1 MTHKTNLDHWQQ
13 CEAWMTWGT
22 KRRLGAGS
30 RPDLVNQTL
39 PAFFAFPFAPVW
51 FLQNFH
57 NLIVYNRREGWD
69 VKASTGINWDSPK
82 RLKTSSLGRLRGG
95 PWNMLSSYSSALSTY
110 LVGSEIIN
118 AKYWKSGVNKK
129 LLTKSSSVHFQGISI
144 QNLQTFR
151 YHLAAVIVLKMSHI
165 WMPCVP
171 CMNWTIIHLN
181 SFPSSFC
188 MSLT

>member
-1 MTHKTNLDHWQQ
+1 MPGW
-13 CEAWMTWGT
+13 CEVL
-22 KRRLGAGS
+22 RLGAGS

-39 PAFFAFPFAPVW
+39 PALFTLTLTPVG

-69 VKASTGINWDSPK
+69 VKASTGIKRDSPK

-110 LVGSEIIN
+110 LVGSEIIS

-129 LLTKSSSVHFQGISI
+129 LRTKSSSVHFQGISI
-144 QNLQTFR
+144 QNFQIFR
-151 YHLAAVIVLKMSHI
+151 YHLVAVIVLKMSHI
-165 WMPCVP
+165 
-171 CMNWTIIHLN
+171 
-181 SFPSSFC
+181 
-188 MSLT
+188 